1 MGQQMLLRT
10 VMVFT
15 ISTVGKAREVMEDK
29 EDMKWMITEMNQRL
43 ILTEQKLVK
52 TENELAS
59 AKVSLTCT

>member
-1 MGQQMLLRT
+1 
-10 VMVFT
+10 MVFT